1 MGSFKKKKGFW
12 QFFVNGFTLT
22 RNQMFSLMDASK
34 SRRILLDPMVIF
46 SKGHNHNR
54 KKWDLLKKKRDFDS
68 FSWMDLLWPGTR
80 CSHWWMQVKVDEF
93 VSIQW
98 VVSSRGPNHN
108 RQKWDLLK
116 KKRDFDSFSW
126 MDLLWPG
133 TRCSHWWMQVK
144 VDEFY

>member
-1 MGSFKKKKGFW
+1 MRSFKKKKGFWQFFVNGFTLTRNQIFSSTEASKSRRILLDPMVIFSKGHNHNRKKWDLLKKKKGFW

-68 FSWMDLLWPGTR
+68 FSWMDLLWPETR
-80 CSHWWMQVKVDEF
+80 SSH
-93 VSIQW
+93 
-98 VVSSRGPNHN
+98 R
-108 RQKWDLLK
+108 R
-116 KKRDFDSFSW
+116 R
-126 MDLLWPG
+126 
-133 TRCSHWWMQVK
+133 QVK